1 MADLDMLAA
10 RYEARRGSD
19 ALLARLRTFGP
30 RRPVLDKP
38 VPGGPVPGWPVPSE
52 PVPSEP
58 VSSESVSAA
67 EASALEMRD
76 AAAREEAFREA
87 RNRHYPA
94 CLDAARDQAEY
105 WRARNPHCGA
115 RQCWRALGGHAPQ
128 RAQWGAGIAYMALR
142 LASAMAFAEI
152 GEAEGRD
159 ESGARRE

>member
-10 RYEARRGSD
+10 RHEARRGSD

-30 RRPVLDKP
+30 RWPVLDK
-38 VPGGPVPGWPVPSE
+38 PVPSE

-58 VSSESVSAA
+58 VSAASAG
-67 EASALEMRD
+67 ALEMRD

-159 ESGARRE
+159 ESRGAP